1 MIEGRSP
8 KTGAWGAWRAR
19 FYALTHRASPS
30 NAWIVDQADL
40 ASSDRVLDI
49 GCGPGVAVGLA
60 APKVA
65 RAVGLDPTPGL
76 ITIARRRN
84 RRASNVEF
92 RIGSADDLPFEDA
105 AFTVVWAIASLHH
118 WPDPETSF
126 AEIYR
131 VLSPGGRLLL
141 AEWRI
146 DSRHGHGLN
155 SDGAIDVAARLG
167 HVGLDE
173 VSVDATRIGSQSL
186 VVIRATRSGRPTRP

>member
-1 MIEGRSP
+1 MSDPGP

-19 FYALTHRASPS
+19 IYALSHRDSPS

-76 ITIARRRN
+76 ITVARRRN
-84 RRASNVEF
+84 RRTSNVEF
-92 RIGSADDLPFEDA
+92 RIGSADDLPFDDA

-118 WPDPETSF
+118 WPAPQTAFE
-126 AEIYR
+126 EIHR

-146 DSRHGHGLN
+146 DSQHGHGLN
-155 SDGAIDVAARLG
+155 P
-167 HVGLDE
+167 VGVDE
-173 VSVDATRIGSQSL
+173 VVSTLEQVGFTRMSSESTEIGRETM
-186 VVIRATRSGRPTRP
+186 VVIRGERT